1 MTSATPFLYT
11 LAGILVGTLLTFC
24 LNWLLNRVTNRQ
36 NRRIEWYDIV
46 DRDRQKLTQQIES
59 LERQCQQL
67 ERAVAEVQRLTT
79 RLEVAESKIGIWWRY
94 VEDQIPDMLRPP
106 PKPHQYPGD
115 RP

>member
-1 MTSATPFLYT
+1 
-11 LAGILVGTLLTFC
+11 
-24 LNWLLNRVTNRQ
+24 VT
-36 NRRIEWYDIV
+36 
-46 DRDRQKLTQQIES
+46 
-59 LERQCQQL
+59 
-67 ERAVAEVQRLTT
+67 EVQRLTT